1 MTRNSSLHRWLRP
14 IWVALAIVF
23 LIEAWLWDHLR
34 PVVAAIV
41 AFVPW
46 ERLKSEARVLVG
58 RMSPEASLA
67 IFLIPVA
74 ILVPFK
80 LLALWLIAHGAWWS
94 AIGTVLGCKLVGL
107 GVTAFAFDVC
117 RDKLLELAWFCRVYG
132 WVLAVR
138 SWAHELVDPITHR
151 IQEVMRKLRLRR
163 RVSLVR
169 LASRIRTRMQRP
181 QPVSPRF

>member
-1 MTRNSSLHRWLRP
+1 MHRLLRP
-14 IWVALAIVF
+14 VWVALAIAF

-34 PVVAAIV
+34 PVVAAVV

-46 ERLKSEARVLVG
+46 ERLKSQARTVIARL
-58 RMSPEASLA
+58 SPEASLA
-67 IFLIPVA
+67 IFLIPVV
-74 ILVPFK
+74 ILIPFK

-132 WVLAVR
+132 WVLGVR
-138 SWAHELVDPITHR
+138 SWAHQLADPIMHR
-151 IQEVMRKLRLRR
+151 IQDTIRRIRIKRRL
-163 RVSLVR
+163 SLVR
-169 LASRIRTRMQRP
+169 VASRIRARMQRP
-181 QPVSPRF
+181 QAISPPV